1 MVLYFKKKGKN
12 IEGQG
17 RVNLQVFDEKENKI
31 METLSEFDGYYS
43 YLGLNPGKYT
53 IRVDPEQLKAL
64 NYQVLPLAHEI
75 VIKASED
82 GDIIDN
88 LNFNLTEIV
97 P

>member
-1 MVLYFKKKGKN
+1 
-12 IEGQG
+12 
-17 RVNLQVFDEKENKI
+17 

-43 YLGLNPGKYT
+43 YLGLKTGKYT

-75 VIKASED
+75 VIRASED
-82 GDIIDN
+82 GDILDT
-88 LNFNLTEIV
+88 LDFNLIEIV